1 MKHYLFLHW
10 EAAKDAL
17 RQLVKQPLSS
27 VLILLMLAIAMT
39 LPLTLY
45 LAVQSSQT
53 LLGKLNESPQITLYL
68 EYSASEED
76 RDEVNKLLAADSR
89 IIGNEFV
96 GREQGL
102 QELQESMGG
111 QDLVSMLDGNPLPD
125 VFIISPKVDL
135 TPTEMETLQQDL
147 AKLPMVEQAK
157 LDTAWMQT
165 LYRIE
170 QFVHQVLWFLAI
182 TLSVAFVLVAHNTI
196 RLQILSRKEEI
207 EITKLLGAPASFIRR
222 PFLYQA
228 IWQGILAT
236 AVSLGLCAGLMRHSQ
251 PLVSQ
256 IFQPYGLNPVWR
268 FFTLAETAVIVAI
281 VLILGISGAWLA
293 TQQHLL
299 SFKVQR

>member
-1 MKHYLFLHW
+1 MGIVFCVYNKAGFHHETLSFLHW

-68 EYSASEED
+68 EHSASEED

-111 QDLVSMLDGNPLPD
+111 QDLVSMLDGNSLPD
-125 VFIISPKVDL
+125 VFIISPKVDFNANRNGNAA
-135 TPTEMETLQQDL
+135 TRFGKSPAYGGTSQTRYR
-147 AKLPMVEQAK
+147 
-157 LDTAWMQT
+157 LDA
-165 LYRIE
+165 
-170 QFVHQVLWFLAI
+170 
-182 TLSVAFVLVAHNTI
+182 N
-196 RLQILSRKEEI
+196 
-207 EITKLLGAPASFIRR
+207 
-222 PFLYQA
+222 
-228 IWQGILAT
+228 
-236 AVSLGLCAGLMRHSQ
+236 AVS
-251 PLVSQ
+251 
-256 IFQPYGLNPVWR
+256 Y
-268 FFTLAETAVIVAI
+268 
-281 VLILGISGAWLA
+281 
-293 TQQHLL
+293 
-299 SFKVQR
+299 